1 MAPGRNLDYLVGRL
15 PTGDVVCGT
24 VDMVGSRLLFSG
36 YGYRAYSR
44 SLHAGLLGN
53 DTLVIF
59 DECHLVPGFG
69 NVLRLVKEAGG
80 KLRPLPYMLMSATS
94 AEGEIQI
101 SDSDLK
107 SGILGKRLRSHKMLL
122 LDCLPALAFEHIYP
136 NLTRSRRI
144 RCR

>member
-1 MAPGRNLDYLVGRL
+1 MA
-15 PTGDVVCGT
+15 
-24 VDMVGSRLLFSG
+24 GSRLLFSG
-36 YGYRAYSR
+36 YGDRAYSR

-53 DTLVIF
+53 DTVVIF

-80 KLRPLPYMLMSATS
+80 KLRPFHYMLMSTTS
-94 AEGEIQI
+94 AEGEVQT

-107 SGILGKRLRSHKMLL
+107 SGILGKRLRAHSMLHS
-122 LDCLPALAFEHIYP
+122 DCLPALAVEHIYP

-144 RCR
+144 HCQ